1 METGEAEN
9 EKRRA
14 IGSPMSSSLLRK
26 PGVVALAV
34 VGAAF
39 SYTVVWVHRSQTR
52 ERLAMREAV
61 LRDIEKLEKRKQ

>member
-1 METGEAEN
+1 MS
-9 EKRRA
+9 
-14 IGSPMSSSLLRK
+14 SPSSLLRK